1 METSPT
7 LSDAETQEQSK
18 QKDAYWEYSSRKW
31 LSNKTKKPNQH
42 YKYCCS
48 HSGCKNTRVLHS
60 EREFKEHLTIYSLF
74 CLEHKPKLKKK

>member
-1 METSPT
+1 METSHT
-7 LSDAETQEQSK
+7 LSDAETQA
-18 QKDAYWEYSSRKW
+18 KDDYWEYSSRKW

-60 EREFKEHLTIYSLF
+60 EREFKKLLTIYSLF
-74 CLEHKPKLKKK
+74 CIEHKPKLKKNK